1 MNRLKFLKKIETG
14 EYLEI
19 QNATVDL
26 ASQKI
31 ILLVMNKWG
40 DSEVIVLELATKDAF
55 SYHLKCW
62 RCKSQLSQEL
72 KELIRLELALNK
84 IETKQ
89 IQIVNLNKSHCN
101 LKQEIKQSEQ
111 QFKWLYLFETLP
123 LSDELTKQLLT
134 CPRCQAPQDFVM
146 FYSAHSAR
154 RNKNE

>member
-55 SYHLKCW
+55 SYH
-62 RCKSQLSQEL
+62 
-72 KELIRLELALNK
+72 
-84 IETKQ
+84 
-89 IQIVNLNKSHCN
+89 
-101 LKQEIKQSEQ
+101 
-111 QFKWLYLFETLP
+111 
-123 LSDELTKQLLT
+123 
-134 CPRCQAPQDFVM
+134 
-146 FYSAHSAR
+146 
-154 RNKNE
+154 